1 MEKTMKKQITE
12 NIYGLIP
19 MILVLFGLILL
30 PGGCEKEDEYEDVL
44 LENTKCPCE
53 HEAAFIKPVSI
64 KSILLF
70 DSKVTSLNEMKAQ
83 TFDGEKSE
91 FVAYSEEP
99 KSMIFYSIRTT
110 MTGICFVCN
119 IPDKISDWTIPS
131 TGIVITFKAN
141 EYELCI
147 PLPGTNNTYSNC
159 VLTSLQRKIK

>member
-1 MEKTMKKQITE
+1 MGKIILKTGIAF
-12 NIYGLIP
+12 L
-19 MILVLFGLILL
+19 LLFVTQA
-30 PGGCEKEDEYEDVL
+30 GCEKKDEYEDVL

-70 DSKVTSLNEMKAQ
+70 DSKVTSLNEMKTQ

-91 FVAYSEEP
+91 FVAYSEES
-99 KSMIFYSIRTT
+99 KSMVIYSIRTT
-110 MTGICFVCN
+110 MSGISNVCN
-119 IPDKISDWTIPS
+119 IPGKISDWTIPS

-147 PLPGTNNTYSNC
+147 PLPSTNNTYSNC